1 MTCGAQGVSIPWGA
15 GVAIPIRRGNID
27 EFVQLAAETFNT
39 DEHVAEIA
47 TADMLVRQ
55 FEGGQPHLDDL
66 LDSVPGARDLVFA
79 GLLLDQAKPKRPLGS
94 KPPVPS
100 QLLSLF
106 LAYWRAHST
115 RPLPES

>member
-1 MTCGAQGVSIPWGA
+1 MAA
-15 GVAIPIRRGNID
+15 HIRRGNID
-27 EFVQLAAETFNT
+27 EFVQLAAETFKT
-39 DEHVAEIA
+39 DERAAEMA

-79 GLLLDQAKPKRPLGS
+79 GLLLDGAPPKVRSTPRT
-94 KPPVPS
+94 PVPGE
-100 QLLSLF
+100 LLSLF

>member
-1 MTCGAQGVSIPWGA
+1 VCVHFFGGSHL
-15 GVAIPIRRGNID
+15 AIPIRRGNID
-27 EFVQLAAETFNT
+27 EFVRLAAKTFNT
-39 DEHVAEIA
+39 DERAAEIA

-55 FEGGQPHLDDL
+55 FEGGQPYLDDL

-79 GLLLDQAKPKRPLGS
+79 GLLLYQTQPKRPVGF
-94 KPPVPS
+94 KPPVAPE
-100 QLLSLF
+100 LLSLF

>member
-1 MTCGAQGVSIPWGA
+1 M
-15 GVAIPIRRGNID
+15 AIHIRQGNID

-39 DEHVAEIA
+39 DERAAEIA

-79 GLLLDQAKPKRPLGS
+79 GLLWDPAKPKRPIGS

-100 QLLSLF
+100 ELLSLF
-106 LAYWRAHST
+106 LAYWRAHSAQ
-115 RPLPES
+115 PLPES

>member
-1 MTCGAQGVSIPWGA
+1 M
-15 GVAIPIRRGNID
+15 AIQIRRGNIA
-27 EFVQLAAETFNT
+27 EFVRLVAETFDT
-39 DEHVAEIA
+39 DERAAEVA

-79 GLLLDQAKPKRPLGS
+79 GLLLDHVGPKRSIGS

-100 QLLSLF
+100 ELLSLF